1 MSRAQV
7 QALVSKLR
15 PPPCPFEQGY
25 LDAGDGR
32 HKIHVRLDYAQA
44 LYPRDWFAQ
53 REYLD
58 GWLMFLAE
66 EERYSWM

>member
-7 QALVSKLR
+7 QLMLAKR
-15 PPPCPFEQGY
+15 PPPAPGPFEQGY

-32 HKIHVRLDYAQA
+32 HKRHVRVEYAKA
-44 LYPRDWFAQ
+44 LYPRDWFAR

-66 EERYSWM
+66 EG